1 MSPKEKAEELVHFMK
16 SCTIHDCMESYTKT
30 LCPKPDEEY
39 YKLFALIAVEEILQ
53 VLDSGRSK
61 NLYTYIEQRN
71 YWEQVKIEIE
81 KL

>member
-1 MSPKEKAEELVHFMK
+1 MLNPKEKAEELVNSMK

-39 YKLFALIAVEEILQ
+39 YKLFALIAVEEIINT
-53 VLDSGRSK
+53 LDLIQGA
-61 NLYTYIEQRN
+61 
-71 YWEQVKIEIE
+71 YWQEVKEEIE